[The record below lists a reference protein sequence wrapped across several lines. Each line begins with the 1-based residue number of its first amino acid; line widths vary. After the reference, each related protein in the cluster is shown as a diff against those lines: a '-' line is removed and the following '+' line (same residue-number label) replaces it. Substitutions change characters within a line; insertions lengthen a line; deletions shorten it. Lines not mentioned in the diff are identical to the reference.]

1 MIQLVEAEWV
11 KLDGYTDEQVQQK
24 KLALVQEW
32 SAGAAGMDV
41 HIWKRLPS
49 LLESLNL
56 KDIHVESFPLG
67 YGATTARPEDRDW
80 TGELLPESFRQFAGI
95 MPGTNLSCSVL
106 I

>member
-1 MIQLVEAEWV
+1 VEAEWV
-11 KLDGYTDEQVQQK
+11 KLDGYSDEQVQQK

-56 KDIHVESFPLG
+56 KDVQVESFPLG
-67 YGATTARPEDRDW
+67 YGATTARAEDRDW

-95 MPGTNLSCSVL
+95 MPGTNMSCSVL